1 MEIEWDEGAVQRK
14 LCQPSP
20 EEIKALVVAL
30 DGTDRSLVMVFR
42 DGAHMAVGGSAV
54 TGLVLYATFDNRT
67 FWQLVGDSNHGGVVG
82 VMAGGQLGEY
92 RARYLVDVVKALAAV
107 TRFTHDGALAPDMVW
122 EES

>member
-1 MEIEWDEGAVQRK
+1 
-14 LCQPSP
+14 
-20 EEIKALVVAL
+20 
-30 DGTDRSLVMVFR
+30 
-42 DGAHMAVGGSAV
+42 MAVGGSAV